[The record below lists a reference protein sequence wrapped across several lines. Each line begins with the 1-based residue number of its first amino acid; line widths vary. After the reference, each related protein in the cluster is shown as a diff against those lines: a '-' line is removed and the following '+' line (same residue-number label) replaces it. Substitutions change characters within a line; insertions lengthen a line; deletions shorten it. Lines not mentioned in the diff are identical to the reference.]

1 MDKKRQNALL
11 VGSVIASLFLCQNC
25 ATIFN
30 GTTQKIPVT
39 STPSGVRVLVNGELR
54 GHAPLVLKLKK
65 KKGHV
70 VRLEKK
76 GYVPVEMRLM
86 RRSDLLPSVAGNFFL
101 GGLGTSWLLNL
112 SSSVSMDISG
122 EARYLIMFAGWGAAV
137 MVDVLTGAAYKLVPD
152 HLILNLSR
160 KKEGVSR
167 SMRVRVERAG
177 DTEWIQVHCAEST
190 NAENKGESP
199 GMNRSKEE
207 GK

>member
-11 VGSVIASLFLCQNC
+11 VGSVIASLFFCQNC

-39 STPSGVRVLVNGELR
+39 STPSGVRVLVDGELR

-65 KKGHV
+65 RKEHT
-70 VRLEKK
+70 VRLEKP

-86 RRSDLLPSVAGNFFL
+86 RQGDLLPSVAGNFFL
-101 GGLGTSWLLNL
+101 GSLTVMSVLSLIGTTSIDT
-112 SSSVSMDISG
+112 SETV
-122 EARYLIMFAGWGAAV
+122 RYVGMLAGWGGAV
-137 MVDVLTGAAYKLVPD
+137 LVDMLTGAAYKLTPD
-152 HLILNLSR
+152 HLILNLNR